1 MERQVRWS
9 EELSRYNFT
18 IEYRPGK
25 KNIQPDALT
34 RRDQD
39 LPTSPDDPRLQ
50 LWIVQLLKEEKGS
63 LVQASSDMA
72 GSSPAIA
79 APAHRDTQEQGEH
92 PFMADESNSLKELWQ
107 EAI

>member
-1 MERQVRWS
+1 MLQSVKWFKVLTDHKSLEYFTTTRKLTERQVHWS

-50 LWIVQLLKEEKGS
+50 LQVVQLLKEENGR
-63 LVQASSDMA
+63 L
-72 GSSPAIA
+72 
-79 APAHRDTQEQGEH
+79 T
-92 PFMADESNSLKELWQ
+92 
-107 EAI
+107 